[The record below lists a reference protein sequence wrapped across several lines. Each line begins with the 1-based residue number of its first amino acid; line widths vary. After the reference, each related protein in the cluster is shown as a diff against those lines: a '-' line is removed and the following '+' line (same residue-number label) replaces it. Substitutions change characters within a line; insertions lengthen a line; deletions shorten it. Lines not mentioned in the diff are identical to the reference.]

1 MAFAGMESLRK
12 IDMQNLGGKARR
24 SAARS
29 EISKLICG
37 KSRFLRQLSDG
48 TLTMILALFELTR
61 RRLEHYLAHRIAK
74 LTDAVA
80 KTVIVN
86 GQYRNSAGMLND
98 LTLDYA
104 SVAQLGV
111 VKHDIHNDAAVFKL
125 TIYFLL

>member
-1 MAFAGMESLRK
+1 
-12 IDMQNLGGKARR
+12 
-24 SAARS
+24 
-29 EISKLICG
+29 
-37 KSRFLRQLSDG
+37 
-48 TLTMILALFELTR
+48 MILALFELTR
-61 RRLEHYLAHRIAK
+61 RRLEHYLAQRIAK

-98 LTLDYA
+98 LSLNDT